1 MTCEQYESSIIAY
14 AAGEL
19 NESDAAACQTHIQT
33 CAHCRALQESYA
45 CVVDSIVRE
54 PAPVPTLSESEALS
68 RALASEAGICFG
80 AKSPPKHIP
89 AHEPLPQ
96 GLPAMIW
103 ASLLA
108 FATVASVLALHVMGC
123 FSFTATARA
132 IGPAPIA
139 LAVVVTIFVTSF
151 LPIAVAARRRPLNGM
166 TFRR

>member
-19 NESDAAACQTHIQT
+19 NEFDAAACQTHIET
-33 CAHCRALQESYA
+33 CAHCRALHEGYA

-68 RALASEAGICFG
+68 RALAQVQSVGQTTT
-80 AKSPPKHIP
+80 P
-89 AHEPLPQ
+89 AREPIPQ

-108 FATVASVLALHVMGC
+108 FATVAGVLALHAAGC
-123 FSFTATARA
+123 FSFVATARA